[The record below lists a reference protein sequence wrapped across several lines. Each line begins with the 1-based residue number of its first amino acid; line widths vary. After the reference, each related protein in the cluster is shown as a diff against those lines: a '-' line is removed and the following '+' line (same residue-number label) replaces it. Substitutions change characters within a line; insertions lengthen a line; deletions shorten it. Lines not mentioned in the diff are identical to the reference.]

1 MKLITVGTAC
11 GFPKKNRFN
20 SCEFLLVK
28 DNLYVIDAGAPV
40 SDLIPRHDLTYKQ
53 LRAVLITHPHAD
65 HIGNLPAFV
74 DLVNGYYKFGEVR
87 FLLPDQTCIDY
98 ARFITEKLH
107 GGKIDDRLVFQTY
120 TEGVVYEDDLV
131 RFTAIQNGHCENSY
145 SLLVEAEGKKVLLSG
160 DLTQDYSDL
169 PACAFDGSLD
179 FLLLECAHQPV
190 QAVRETF
197 PRLMAKQVKLNHL
210 GRLTPEGILTDLLT
224 ELSPTLASPI
234 SLAKDG
240 EETEI

>member
-11 GFPKKNRFN
+11 GFPKKDRFN

-53 LRAVLITHPHAD
+53 LRAVFITHPHAD

-74 DLVNGYYKFGEVR
+74 DLLNGYYKFGKVD
-87 FLLPDQTCIDY
+87 FLLPDQTCIEY
-98 ARFITEKLH
+98 ARFLTERVH
-107 GGKIDDRLVFQTY
+107 AEKIDERLVFQTY
-120 TEGVVYEDDLV
+120 SEGVVYEDDFV
-131 RFTAIQNGHCENSY
+131 RFTAIRNGHCPNSY
-145 SLLVEAEGKKVLLSG
+145 SLLVEAEGKKILLSG
-160 DLTQDYSDL
+160 DLQKDYADL

-179 FLLLECAHQPV
+179 FLLLECAHQSV
-190 QAVRETF
+190 DIVRKTL
-197 PRLMAKQVKLNHL
+197 PRLQAKRTKINHL
-210 GRLTPEGILTDLLT
+210 GRFTPEGILTDLLS
-224 ELSPTLASPI
+224 ELAPTI